1 MAIAFKCDI
10 CGNFYIR
17 NRERYNWMKLQK
29 ITNNGWIESEKGYDI
44 CPDCESAILNLI
56 KERNKKGTKN
66 ETTEKADQESEGI
79 AGEE

>member
-1 MAIAFKCDI
+1 MAKAYKCDI

-17 NRERYNWMKLQK
+17 NSERYNR
-29 ITNNGWIESEKGYDI
+29 IELRKMTGDGYDI

-56 KERNKKGTKN
+56 KERNKN
-66 ETTEKADQESEGI
+66 ETAEKTDQESEGT

>member
-1 MAIAFKCDI
+1 MAKAYKCDI

-17 NRERYNWMKLQK
+17 NEARYNRIELQK
-29 ITNNGWIESEKGYDI
+29 VTANEYVESKNCYDI

-56 KERNKKGTKN
+56 KERNKN
-66 ETTEKADQESEGI
+66 ETTKETDQESEGI

>member
-1 MAIAFKCDI
+1 MAIAYKCDI

-17 NRERYNWMKLQK
+17 NRERYNRIELRKV
-29 ITNNGWIESEKGYDI
+29 TGNGYIESGDGYDI

-56 KERNKKGTKN
+56 KERNKN
-66 ETTEKADQESEGI
+66 ETTEKADQESEGT